1 MPVSRVQ
8 AVKDNLLR
16 SRPAYDIPGRHVGHR
31 FGHVKRDADPAH
43 RYGVGNPG
51 REAFHLVN
59 LRLGEPADDIGCVRY
74 VRPAA
79 SGLMSWAT
87 RTPQGEHRV
96 TPLLRRESCRRRP
109 KTALMIAST
118 CLSKRGGSS
127 WAIFQTT
134 AQSTPKHLWTARL
147 RNARIPS

>member
-59 LRLGEPADDIGCVRY
+59 LRLGKPADDIGCVRY
-74 VRPAA
+74 AEGNPAGALASQLKSGSLASLLEVRVQVPGAA
-79 SGLMSWAT
+79 SMGQRGAALIRQDAHRSS
-87 RTPQGEHRV
+87 QG
-96 TPLLRRESCRRRP
+96 
-109 KTALMIAST
+109 
-118 CLSKRGGSS
+118 
-127 WAIFQTT
+127 
-134 AQSTPKHLWTARL
+134 
-147 RNARIPS
+147 